1 MNKLMKRMLTTV
13 LTITTLI
20 AGTAMPVS
28 AQAVDVA
35 PEAVVQEVAPS
46 QEIYDFV
53 ERMYNNF
60 LGRQSDA
67 DGKEGWAQMLAD
79 GEIDGASFAYGFAH
93 SPEFEDIYNTIP
105 SEEFVT
111 RLYNTFLG
119 RAPEAEGLEGWTEYA
134 DNWMPLDWMVGGFV
148 NSQEFTNICES
159 FGIIRGTYQMP
170 DVTPAHLDG
179 AAIGNF
185 VERFYTEALGRASE
199 PAGKRHWATMIA
211 TRQIAPA
218 ELVYGFMESEEF
230 VNRAANMTN
239 EEYVNC
245 MYHTFFDR
253 EPDQAGFTEW
263 VNGLNDGSRS
273 RHDIIDGFVGSA
285 EYIQMVNRFLDS
297 FERTEDGHI
306 LFGRIEQ
313 DANLENGPEKIEW
326 RVLKEDENGVLL
338 LSEYIIAENPY
349 YEEDQVAWNDPNP
362 AHFFWADSATRAW
375 LNGEFYQSIFS
386 DREQS
391 RIVTQHLEDF
401 AEYPDITD
409 CIMQNGPETDDKIF
423 LLSRE
428 EIAQYFPVEGIGE
441 LCGSSYWLIS
451 GTYECLQAEITA
463 AILKA
468 HNYDGMNHRRA
479 WTLRSH
485 NNAKGY
491 GLKFW
496 SVSSLGDI
504 DNAGAPGVRPAI
516 YVAK

>member
-338 LSEYIIAENPY
+338 LSEYIIEYHNIAEN
-349 YEEDQVAWNDPNP
+349 AGPNSRIS
-362 AHFFWADSATRAW
+362 WIDCSGREW
-375 LNGEFYQSIFS
+375 LNNEFYNEIFNEK
-386 DREQS
+386 EQS
-391 RIVTQHLEDF
+391 RIVTQHLKNLGYATPFGYLSD
-401 AEYPDITD
+401 A
-409 CIMQNGPETDDKIF
+409 PETDDKIF
-423 LLSRE
+423 LLSVQEMAEYFHLNGFDLLSWGGYHTQVYPELVADCTPWLNRRYGTDSVRDWTTRTRANYSGVFFGVDRNGRE
-428 EIAQYFPVEGIGE
+428 TYSNGI
-441 LCGSSYWLIS
+441 
-451 GTYECLQAEITA
+451 
-463 AILKA
+463 
-468 HNYDGMNHRRA
+468 
-479 WTLRSH
+479 
-485 NNAKGY
+485 
-491 GLKFW
+491 
-496 SVSSLGDI
+496 
-504 DNAGAPGVRPAI
+504 RPAI